1 MQVMA
6 LTKREKAFET
16 LGRVITFEFKLY
28 LIYSCYLTYSAIAN
42 ASGTVPTH
50 FTHVT

>member
-1 MQVMA
+1 MLPIFLYQHYN
-6 LTKREKAFET
+6 
-16 LGRVITFEFKLY
+16 IY

-42 ASGTVPTH
+42 ASGIVPTH

>member
-1 MQVMA
+1 MLPIFLYQHYN
-6 LTKREKAFET
+6 
-16 LGRVITFEFKLY
+16 IY

>member
-1 MQVMA
+1 MLVAQYL
-6 LTKREKAFET
+6 LTLLVLLPIF
-16 LGRVITFEFKLY
+16 IYQNCHIY
-28 LIYSCYLTYSAIAN
+28 LIYSCYLTYPAVAN